1 MALSELE
8 LRHIIERSFLPLQCK
23 CSIDSRGEVSIEL
36 LDRSTGFNV
45 AARGIPRSRFES
57 SRELSSF
64 VAQMRAQLSFANAGE
79 APAKTISSGRQL

>member
-8 LRHIIERSFLPLQCK
+8 LRHIIERSFLPIQCK
-23 CSIDSRGEVSIEL
+23 CSIDSQGEISIEL
-36 LDRSTGFNV
+36 FDRSTGLNM

-64 VAQMRAQLSFANAGE
+64 VAQMRAQLAFGNGKAVAGAFARA
-79 APAKTISSGRQL
+79 